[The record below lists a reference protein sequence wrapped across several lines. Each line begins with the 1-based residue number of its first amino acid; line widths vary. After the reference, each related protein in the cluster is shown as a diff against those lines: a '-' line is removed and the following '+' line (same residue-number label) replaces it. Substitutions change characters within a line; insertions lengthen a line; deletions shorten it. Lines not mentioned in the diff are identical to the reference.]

1 MLPGFQLLTGSI
13 DLARIGTLCS
23 AIRRLRVGSV
33 KNAKPSANP
42 LINLFMVSN
51 WPDSKGVQRTG
62 TEAENDF
69 EDTAHHVDTVINTT
83 SQN

>member
-1 MLPGFQLLTGSI
+1 MLAVSKMQ
-13 DLARIGTLCS
+13 
-23 AIRRLRVGSV
+23 
-33 KNAKPSANP
+33 SANP

-51 WPDSKGVQRTG
+51 WLDSKGVQRTG